1 MTMRRNAMMLATL
14 LLAAAC
20 GSNPTGTDPQQ
31 VLGQL
36 VEAATGRGQ
45 VPEDQLQQAA
55 TLTRADIAGVTLPLM
70 RATIP
75 AVGGAATASLAA
87 INGPTE
93 TWAAPG
99 GTDFTLDGPV
109 LFATRGIGWDLL
121 TAETAA
127 PKRLLLSGGSG
138 SYQRTLRHLSGDEAI
153 DLVRYDCALRQQGTE
168 TIVILERSHRVRRAT
183 EDCRAE
189 DGRAF
194 QNIYWVG
201 DGVLWQSRQ
210 YISERLGYLVTER
223 LVR

>member
-1 MTMRRNAMMLATL
+1 MRRFAP
-14 LLAAAC
+14 LLAAAWVVSSC

-36 VEAATGRGQ
+36 VEAAAGRSS
-45 VPEDQLQQAA
+45 VPPGAVQDAA
-55 TLTRADIAGVTLPLM
+55 NLTRADLAGVTLPLM

-75 AVGGAATASLAA
+75 EIGGAATASLAA
-87 INGPTE
+87 VNGSAE
-93 TWAAPG
+93 TWQAAG

-109 LFATRGIGWDLL
+109 LFATRGVGWDLL

-127 PKRLLLSGGSG
+127 PKSLLLSGGSG
-138 SYQRTLRHLSGDEAI
+138 SYQRTLRHLAGDEAI
-153 DLVRYDCALRQQGTE
+153 DLVRYDCTLRQQGTE

-183 EDCRAE
+183 EQCAA
-189 DGRAF
+189 DGGRSF

-210 YISERLGYLVTER
+210 WVSDRLGYLVTER